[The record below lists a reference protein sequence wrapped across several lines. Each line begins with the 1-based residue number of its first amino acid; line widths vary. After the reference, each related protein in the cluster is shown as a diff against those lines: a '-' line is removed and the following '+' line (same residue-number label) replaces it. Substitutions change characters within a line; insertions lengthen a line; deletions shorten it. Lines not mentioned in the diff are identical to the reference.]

1 MYIYMYKNVK
11 LTGRNLYEHLTSERE
26 SGFRRQSKEDYIE
39 DQELALAQ
47 VQHVISELEAK
58 LDRIQDYWT
67 EREQRLSHR
76 LKTVDLEQ
84 GMNTVVAWIL
94 GPAEKLFASQ
104 TGIGDSYKAADEL
117 RKQHEQLELKCTV
130 RC

>member
-1 MYIYMYKNVK
+1 M
-11 LTGRNLYEHLTSERE
+11 YEHLVSERE
-26 SGFRRQSKEDYIE
+26 SGFQRLSKEDYIE
-39 DQELALAQ
+39 DQQLAIAQ

-58 LDRIQDYWT
+58 LDRIQAYWT

-130 RC
+130 SCC